1 MHGQQNIKTCCKV
14 QAVKLI
20 KSDRKTRVMKDPGKL
35 DNLHIA
41 NILLTCTYYATE
53 SRHTNTL

>member
-1 MHGQQNIKTCCKV
+1 MLQGPKHK

-35 DNLHIA
+35 DSLRIVNILESAERLHD
-41 NILLTCTYYATE
+41 LLTCTY
-53 SRHTNTL
+53 